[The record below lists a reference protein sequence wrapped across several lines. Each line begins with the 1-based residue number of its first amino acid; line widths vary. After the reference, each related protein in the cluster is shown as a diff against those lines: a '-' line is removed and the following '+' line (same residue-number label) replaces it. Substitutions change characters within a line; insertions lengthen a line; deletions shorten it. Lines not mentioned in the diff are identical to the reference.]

1 MIIVGIVMNGII
13 VLIFYSYKIYKTL
26 KESIQNLNA
35 HTTVRAATS
44 TERNDMKLFK
54 TSFTVVC
61 VFLITWGPA
70 SVIVI
75 VEIAGCFI
83 ARDNFTAITYLMFTL
98 SSLVNTVIYGI
109 MNPLL
114 KAAFKRASG
123 FGR

>member
-1 MIIVGIVMNGII
+1 M
-13 VLIFYSYKIYKTL
+13 L
-26 KESIQNLNA
+26 
-35 HTTVRAATS
+35 S
-44 TERNDMKLFK
+44 TKLLK

-61 VFLITWGPA
+61 VFLMTWGAA

-83 ARDNFTAITYLMFTL
+83 PRDIFTAITYLMFTL
-98 SSLVNTVIYGI
+98 IHGI
-109 MNPLL
+109 MNPLF

>member
-1 MIIVGIVMNGII
+1 M
-13 VLIFYSYKIYKTL
+13 IFYSYKIYKTR
-26 KESIQNLNA
+26 KDSTQNLNA
-35 HTTVRAATS
+35 HSTVRAATS

-54 TSFTVVC
+54 NSFTVVC
-61 VFLITWGPA
+61 VFLMTWGPA

-114 KAAFKRASG
+114 KAPFKRASG
-123 FGR
+123 FRR